1 MAKICFF
8 INNIN
13 LTGGTERVTS
23 VIASA
28 LKKTGNEV
36 HVLSLQCGY
45 KPFFDL
51 EGDIIISQLQTEQN
65 GRLLRIPLAIYR
77 LREYLKC
84 NDIDVLIDVDTMLS
98 IYSLPASIGLKIR
111 HICWEHFNYNVMLG
125 KSSRIIARK
134 LAAYFADDV
143 VTLTEYDKNLWLSNA
158 KCNAKISVIPNPIT
172 ISLPEQHMKKQQ
184 KLFLAVGRL
193 TYLKGFD
200 LLLRAWAIAARDTS
214 DWRLRI
220 VGSGEE
226 QNNIVHL
233 IRQLGIESNTELL
246 PKTNDVSKHYNEA
259 AFFVLSS
266 RFESFGLVILE
277 ALSHGLPVIS
287 FDCDSGPREIIK
299 DQLSGHLCQASS
311 VEHLA
316 ELIKREINLFDIDYH
331 RYECF
336 SKRAKDDS
344 KNYRVEHIIIEWSNL
359 INSKR

>member
-23 VIASA
+23 VIANS
-28 LKKTGNEV
+28 LKQYGNEV
-36 HVLSLQCGY
+36 HVLSLQCGD

-51 EGDIIISQLQTEQN
+51 ESDIIVSQLQKKQN
-65 GRLLRIPLAIYR
+65 GKLLRIPLVIYR
-77 LREYLKC
+77 LREYLKS
-84 NDIDVLIDVDTMLS
+84 NEIGVLIDVDTMLS
-98 IYSLPASIGLKIR
+98 FYSLPASIGLNIR
-111 HICWEHFNYNVMLG
+111 HICWEHFNYNIMLG
-125 KSSRIIARK
+125 KSSRTIARK
-134 LAAYFADDV
+134 LAAYLSDDV
-143 VTLTEYDKNLWLSNA
+143 VTLTEYDRKLWLTNTR
-158 KCNAKISVIPNPIT
+158 CNAKISVIPNPIT
-172 ISLPEQHMKKQQ
+172 IALPENHMKKQQ

-200 LLLRAWAIAARDTS
+200 LLLRAWAIAARDKS

-226 QNNIVHL
+226 QNNIINL

-246 PKTNDVSKHYNEA
+246 PKTNDVARHYNEA

-299 DQLSGHLCQASS
+299 DQLSGHLCKAGS
-311 VEHLA
+311 VECLA
-316 ELIKREINLFDIDYH
+316 ELIKREINLYDIDYD

-336 SKRAKDDS
+336 SKRAKDAS
-344 KNYRVEHIIIEWSNL
+344 KNYRIERIIIKWSDL